1 MFDLI
6 VGLTLLLSA
15 LAGFLRGATRELVAV
30 VSFILAV
37 LVSVLALRLTFP
49 LTLAAVHIAWLAKG
63 LALLIGFVAAFIL
76 FRLLGGTMVKRIH
89 DVRALGTLDRIIGVG
104 FGIIRAL
111 VLVGMFNLLLT
122 AVTPADRM
130 PAWVTE
136 ARLYPLTK
144 VGATIL
150 RAIAPKGF
158 SVAGSVG
165 EGLGRAVSGDDESV
179 TEHDSIRDTPGNWG
193 YEPPHRKTVENP
205 EKSR

>member
-6 VGLTLLLSA
+6 VGLTLIISA
-15 LAGFLRGATRELVAV
+15 FAGFLRGATRELVAV

-37 LVSVLALRLTFP
+37 VVSVLALRLTFP
-49 LTLAAVHIAWLAKG
+49 LTLAAIHIAWLAKG

-76 FRLLGGTMVKRIH
+76 FRLLGGSLAKKIH
-89 DVRALGTLDRIIGVG
+89 DVRALGTLDRVIGVG
-104 FGIIRAL
+104 FGLIRAL

-122 AVTPADRM
+122 AVTPPDRM
-130 PAWVTE
+130 PPWVTE
-136 ARLYPLTK
+136 AKLYPLTK
-144 VGATIL
+144 VGAGML

-165 EGLGRAVSGDDESV
+165 SGLGRAVAGEDESV
-179 TEHDSIRDTPGNWG
+179 TEHDSVQDTPGNWG
-193 YEPPHRKTVENP
+193 YDARNRKSVEKP